1 VVVADGRP
9 LVGVPPMITDMKL
22 ELMAGECALLLG
34 ANGAGKTTLLKI
46 LGGYH
51 MIPKHMVQV
60 LGAPPFHETK
70 LTMSGD
76 LSYIGGTWSVRAL
89 RSHYS
94 ISRRGC
100 GADSQAGCAVTRIT
114 RIKECAL
121 RSKRTSLGATTRFGS
136 RAGASAPA
144 CQCTFGALA
153 SSGNKRSP
161 AARCIHGP
169 LP

>member
-1 VVVADGRP
+1 
-9 LVGVPPMITDMKL
+9 MITDMKL

-89 RSHYS
+89 RSHCLTRS
-94 ISRRGC
+94 AVGAAALIRR
-100 GADSQAGCAVTRIT
+100 
-114 RIKECAL
+114 
-121 RSKRTSLGATTRFGS
+121 
-136 RAGASAPA
+136 RAAP
-144 CQCTFGALA
+144 
-153 SSGNKRSP
+153 
-161 AARCIHGP
+161 
-169 LP
+169 